1 MNKKGWLV
9 VAGVAVLLGGYVYR
23 TYPRHVAMT
32 LHGVQYRLGSHGR
45 GLQQVTL
52 TLNGTRDQPI
62 FGPETF
68 YGTVDISGAT
78 FPDHGNGQLI
88 KLQFVSGVGGLLAYL
103 DSATQQFYYY
113 GALYPNRS
121 FTQFAVTEWQQG
133 GSGGWSGGNGLLIA
147 APAKSRSEVLRMSNT
162 LMTSWSALL
171 PGHPLK

>member
-62 FGPETF
+62 FGSETF

-88 KLQFVSGVGGLLAYL
+88 KLQFVSGVGGAARLFGFGHPTVLLLRCAL
-103 DSATQQFYYY
+103 SQSE
-113 GALYPNRS
+113 LYPVCSHRV
-121 FTQFAVTEWQQG
+121 AARREWRLEWRQWSPHCCPSQQ
-133 GSGGWSGGNGLLIA
+133 
-147 APAKSRSEVLRMSNT
+147 PE
-162 LMTSWSALL
+162 
-171 PGHPLK
+171 

>member
-62 FGPETF
+62 SGPETF

-88 KLQFVSGVGGLLAYL
+88 KLQFVSGVG
-103 DSATQQFYYY
+103 DCSPIWIRPPNSFITTVRFIPI
-113 GALYPNRS
+113 GALPS
-121 FTQFAVTEWQQG
+121 LQSPS
-133 GSGGWSGGNGLLIA
+133 GSKAGVA
-147 APAKSRSEVLRMSNT
+147 AGVEATVSS
-162 LMTSWSALL
+162 LL
-171 PGHPLK
+171 PQPTAGAKCFAFQTPL